1 MHGSYFWLFYNPF
14 DFKSVYITDLMKNS
28 RFVDK
33 SSILPSS
40 KRTIG
45 RDSSCGLSITILQNR
60 LSLSITR
67 LLWYVVASF
76 FKNKSRNFVLYFV
89 KPSLSKL
96 DMTANGQSGARSVWQ
111 QSWHHIHRRWLLS
124 WQSRQSVSCQA
135 VKDSLSHHSAHDA

>member
-1 MHGSYFWLFYNPF
+1 
-14 DFKSVYITDLMKNS
+14 MKNS

-96 DMTANGQSGARSVWQ
+96 DMTANGQSGAHVVE
-111 QSWHHIHRRWLLS
+111 H
-124 WQSRQSVSCQA
+124 
-135 VKDSLSHHSAHDA
+135 VKGLDILYIVL